1 MKCLETRRT
10 ADGFKRRRYE
20 DNGVRFT
27 TIEVPVTVWNAINK
41 QGRAKDRAAQSA
53 RALARSVLRY
63 KVLAYKWNKQSPG
76 KAAKE
81 TGVPLR
87 TVQRWFSGK

>member
-20 DNGVRFT
+20 DAGVRFT
-27 TIEVPVTVWNAINK
+27 TIEVPVTVWNAINR
-41 QGRAKDRAAQSA
+41 QGRAKDRAAQHE
-53 RALARSVLRY
+53 RALARTQLRLR
-63 KVLAYKWNKQSPG
+63 VLAYRDGGASP
-76 KAAKE
+76 AKVAYVV
-81 TGVPLR
+81 GVPLR

>member
-41 QGRAKDRAAQSA
+41 QGRAKDRAAQA
-53 RALARSVLRY
+53 GRALARTQLRARVLGYRD
-63 KVLAYKWNKQSPG
+63 AGWAAG
-76 KAAKE
+76 KAAYVAC
-81 TGVPLR
+81 VPLR

>member
-27 TIEVPVTVWNAINK
+27 TIEVPITVWNEINK
-41 QGRAKDRAAQSA
+41 QGRAKDRAAQHE
-53 RALARSVLRY
+53 RAHGCAMVKHQVHIYRDFGD
-63 KVLAYKWNKQSPG
+63 SP
-76 KAAKE
+76 ATASE
-81 TGVPLR
+81 IYGVPMR